1 MFFHI
6 DCADR
11 TAQIALRHEAPRVW
25 ACGVRNLCQERGDGP
40 SGRVYPVAGS
50 KELPQAK
57 PQHGNPQHGELNE
70 PLYLPSGK

>member
-6 DCADR
+6 GCADR

-40 SGRVYPVAGS
+40 VAGS
-50 KELPQAK
+50 TQWQGLRSFPRQ
-57 PQHGNPQHGELNE
+57 NPNMGTPNMG
-70 PLYLPSGK
+70 S